1 MYDIHVIIS
10 YTPGALATLGTLL
23 GKKWRRP

>member
-10 YTPGALATLGTLL
+10 NTPGALATLGTLL
-23 GKKWRRP
+23 G